1 MELRRQRITGDR
13 LGSPLQ
19 AYMMKTIG
27 VEGSPEVMGR
37 VGKKVEMNKWKG
49 IHKMGKNIQR
59 TFSRVK
65 IQWEIGK

>member
-1 MELRRQRITGDR
+1 
-13 LGSPLQ
+13 
-19 AYMMKTIG
+19 MKTIG

-37 VGKKVEMNKWKG
+37 VGKDVEMNKWKG

-65 IQWEIGK
+65 IQWEMGK